1 MGFAPVGRRSLVP
14 EVASAPGYHLVS
26 SRVFTE
32 VAGSGPE
39 VEAATWAPEQ
49 TCRAVVCVLW
59 RRETRGGMW

>member
-14 EVASAPGYHLVS
+14 EVASAPGYRLVS

-39 VEAATWAPEQ
+39 V
-49 TCRAVVCVLW
+49 
-59 RRETRGGMW
+59 